1 MTRIMKRISTYV
13 QILCMAVL
21 FVTASCS
28 TGRKAAKTT
37 PHVVTS
43 AWKAG
48 DAVVSKANVRITD
61 AKGKSAGLNGTLK
74 MKYGDVVQ
82 LNLTYLLGIPVGTL
96 ELTQDSVLIVS
107 RVTRQYSR
115 IGYEELSARLG
126 RDVTFAGIQSMFW
139 GEATDLMLTGF
150 EWKYGTFVKLSDDRR
165 LPGRMDL
172 SVSRADV
179 SVSLSLDTPSYKYDD
194 AWISRTAVNG
204 SAYTRLTAEELFNVV
219 LSLLGR

>member
-1 MTRIMKRISTYV
+1 
-13 QILCMAVL
+13 MAVL